1 MAAPQD
7 PQSGMNRPN
16 LSFTTVAVI
25 GSGTMG
31 RGIAQAAALA
41 GYQVTLCDI
50 ARDLLTAALEQISV
64 SIDDGVRRGKT
75 SEAVAADAKAAF
87 TLTTSLA
94 EAAQAGLVIEAAP
107 ETLDLKQ
114 SIFRQLDAA
123 APSATIFAS
132 NTSSLSINALAGATQ
147 RGDCFL
153 GLHFFNP
160 AHLMKL
166 VEVISGD
173 DTSDATLAA
182 AEAFVASLGKTSV
195 RCKDTPAFIVNRVAR
210 PFYGEAFRLLGED
223 AADVETIDRLV
234 ESLGFRM
241 GPFRLIDL
249 IGCDIN
255 FAVTQSVYDAYFG
268 EPRYRPHPIQQRM
281 VQSGRLGRKTGVG
294 FYRYEEK

>member
-1 MAAPQD
+1 
-7 PQSGMNRPN
+7 
-16 LSFTTVAVI
+16 
-25 GSGTMG
+25 MG
-31 RGIAQAAALA
+31 RGIAQASALA
-41 GYQVTLCDI
+41 GYQVTLYDI
-50 ARDLLTAALEQISV
+50 ADDLLAAALEQISA
-64 SIDDGVRRGKT
+64 SINDGVRRGKT
-75 SEAVAADAKAAF
+75 SDALATAAKAAF
-87 TLTTSLA
+87 TLTTSLE
-94 EAAQAGLVIEAAP
+94 EAAQTGLVIEAAP
-107 ETLDLKQ
+107 ERLDLKQ

-123 APSATIFAS
+123 APPATILAS

-147 RGDCFL
+147 RGDRFL

-166 VEVISGD
+166 VEVISGE
-173 DTSDATLAA
+173 DTNAATLAA
-182 AEAFVASLGKTSV
+182 AEAFVATLGKTGV

-223 AADVETIDRLV
+223 AADVATIDRLV

-249 IGCDIN
+249 IGCDVN

-281 VQSGRLGRKTGVG
+281 VESGRLGRKTGSG
-294 FYRYEEK
+294 FYRYGEGK

>member
-50 ARDLLTAALEQISV
+50 ARDLLAAALEQISV

-123 APSATIFAS
+123 APPATIFAS